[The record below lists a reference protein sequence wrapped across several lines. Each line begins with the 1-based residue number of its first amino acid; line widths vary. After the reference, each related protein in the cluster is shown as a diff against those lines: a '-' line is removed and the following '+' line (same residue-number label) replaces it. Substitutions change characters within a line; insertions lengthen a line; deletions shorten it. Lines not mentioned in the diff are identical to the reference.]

1 MKYVEYRHLVHIHI
15 TCKYLEICRISHFT
29 QMFAGLGVGID
40 FKNERKHFSFNKI
53 KTLLLKKRLK
63 IDKLEKQKKKRQ
75 YRI

>member
-1 MKYVEYRHLVHIHI
+1 MKHVEYRHLVHIHI

-29 QMFAGLGVGID
+29 QMFAGLGVSID
-40 FKNERKHFSFNKI
+40 FKNERKHFSYNKI
-53 KTLLLKKRLK
+53 KIKRQ